1 MAKTSI
7 TAKLGLDT
15 TAFQRGLARS
25 QKSIGKFAKSAT
37 ASFVRMGAAF
47 AGIGLVK
54 SIIGLGTSAAET
66 ASKFKAVFG
75 PAADSMNEKVQELR
89 KTIPSTTAQMQNA
102 LSTFAA
108 MAKGFGLNAEAAN
121 IFSVEMVKL
130 AGDVASFHDLKT
142 EEAFLKIRSAISGE
156 FEPMKQLGVVINQAR
171 MEQEGLNL
179 AIWDGTGQMSAAQ
192 KALAVQSILI
202 RDLGDANGDAAATAD
217 SAANRIK
224 FLKAE
229 LEETGTKIGTTAL
242 PAILNLT
249 DGLSQMLSMLE
260 RATSAAGKF
269 TAEIIYMG
277 KSSKRQEIEDEVN
290 LRKEAIRLLKEEGK
304 IREKSSGFAFS
315 KEARQANLDE
325 KKLIEEKVA
334 AMKAEKNAEIAR
346 LEKVEA
352 DRKSASEKA
361 ISESKDLAGELEKQ
375 AAAEKDPA
383 RKKALEDRLEAY
395 KKLLVAAGKLESITR
410 TSTSGGA
417 GTKGAKSTAMANAAE
432 MKKTFDNADT
442 NKDSII
448 TGRERRAQESAD
460 RKKASAA
467 RRARTMAVASE
478 SGANMRARA
487 VGVDARFDEREKAA
501 GLSGTIAGRDTV
513 GMSAQQTL
521 SMSAGMPNESKA
533 GNGKNVEQKQQ
544 KEQIEH
550 LKEISKTLTKLDQA
564 LSGE

>member
-1 MAKTSI
+1 M
-7 TAKLGLDT
+7 AKLGLDT
-15 TAFQRGLARS
+15 TAFQRGLAKS
-25 QKSIGKFAKSAT
+25 QKSVKNFAKGAT
-37 ASFVRMGAAF
+37 STFVRMGATF
-47 AGIGLVK
+47 AGIGLIK
-54 SIIGLGTSAAET
+54 SIVGLGTSAAET
-66 ASKFKAVFG
+66 ASKFNAVFG
-75 PAADSMNEKVQELR
+75 PAADKMNERVQELR

-156 FEPMKQLGVVINQAR
+156 FEPMKALGVVINQAR

-202 RDLGDANGDAAATAD
+202 RDLGDANGDAEATAD

-249 DGLSQMLSMLE
+249 NGLSQMLSMLE

-315 KEARQANLDE
+315 KKARQANLDE

-352 DRKSASEKA
+352 ERKAASEKA
-361 ISESKDLAGELEKQ
+361 ISESEDLAGELEKQ
-375 AAAEKDPA
+375 AEAEKDPA
-383 RKKALEDRLEAY
+383 RKKALEDRLAAY
-395 KKLLVAAGKLESITR
+395 KRLLEAAGKLDSLTR
-410 TSTSGGA
+410 VKPGAGGA
-417 GTKGAKSTAMANAAE
+417 
-432 MKKTFDNADT
+432 
-442 NKDSII
+442 
-448 TGRERRAQESAD
+448 TGG
-460 RKKASAA
+460 
-467 RRARTMAVASE
+467 RARDKKDGFSDAEIAAGHASTPRTAAAGVRFQKFVGSNGASYNQRFYNGRKSGRFSDDQLAAAAKGKGGGGKSKEAVKQEE
-478 SGANMRARA
+478 S
-487 VGVDARFDEREKAA
+487 VDYLKSIDER
-501 GLSGTIAGRDTV
+501 LS
-513 GMSAQQTL
+513 
-521 SMSAGMPNESKA
+521 
-533 GNGKNVEQKQQ
+533 
-544 KEQIEH
+544 
-550 LKEISKTLTKLDQA
+550 KLDSA
-564 LSGE
+564 LSD